1 MLYEPNVSTELSN
14 HFILSY
20 ILHIIF
26 CHSGALVEGEKLLL
40 SGGWVYF
47 RDVQFYDPECSKQI
61 KPPLGEG
68 RICLTNLRMLLLC
81 AETSSGK
88 FMALQKNPGNTR
100 VFFIFQF

>member
-1 MLYEPNVSTELSN
+1 M
-14 HFILSY
+14 
-20 ILHIIF
+20 
-26 CHSGALVEGEKLLL
+26 EGEKLLL

-81 AETSSGK
+81 AETSSGNY
-88 FMALQKNPGNTR
+88 MAFKKTTTQKQLRNKG
-100 VFFIFQF
+100 FFLSSNSNRLFKRFKTLYFLTTK